1 MAKLIVELLLT
12 VIVASFATVWPFAII
27 AGTLI
32 LAVVV
37 DQVVHKRRRR
47 AARAKEKAD
56 PTAIT
61 IDLSRRS

>member
-12 VIVASFATVWPFAII
+12 VVVASFATVWPFAIV
-27 AGTLI
+27 AAVLI
-32 LAVVV
+32 LGVVI
-37 DQVVHKRRRR
+37 DQVVQQRRRK
-47 AARAKEKAD
+47 AKARPD